1 MMHLPKKLACCL
13 VVASGL
19 IAASA
24 NARLPNETVGNT
36 TLPLPDDHRSYM
48 VDFEFN
54 NMVSTRVVVIDP
66 DKQKYLGMIPTG
78 HAAPA
83 TLSQDRKTI
92 FTADFFYTRYVRGER
107 TDVLTAW
114 DSQTLSPSWEL
125 ELPSRRAFTL
135 TERFSLATSAD
146 DKFVYIYN
154 FTPST
159 SVTVVDTTTKE
170 MVNEIVINGCILN
183 YPVGERRFASLC
195 GDGSLQM
202 ITLNDN
208 GEEIDRTKTN
218 FFDPDVVK
226 LVERATVVGE
236 TYYFVT
242 TLGEVVPLDLSG
254 DKPELL
260 PRWSLVTREEM
271 ADGWAPG
278 GWQLLTAAPG
288 LNRLY
293 VLMHPDHEAHNW
305 EDPSQIIWE
314 FDLKTGEKIGTLK
327 SPNLIWSLSAT
338 SDNKPLLL
346 GSNIEGGLEIFD
358 LSTGEHTGT
367 MEGVTKTPTLILNH

>member
-1 MMHLPKKLACCL
+1 MMHLPKKMVCCL
-13 VVASGL
+13 VVASSL

-24 NARLPNETVGNT
+24 NARLPNETVGST
-36 TLPLPDDHRSYM
+36 TLSLPDDHRSYM

-83 TLSQDRKTI
+83 VLSKDRKTI
-92 FTADFFYTRYVRGER
+92 FTADFFFTRYVRGER

-114 DSQTLSPSWEL
+114 DSQTLSPKWEL
-125 ELPSRRAFTL
+125 ELTSERAFTL

-159 SVTVVDTTTKE
+159 SVTIIDTTKQE
-170 MVNEIVINGCILN
+170 MVNEIAINGCILN

-202 ITLNDN
+202 ITLNDD
-208 GEEIDRTKTN
+208 GEEINRTKTT
-218 FFDPDVVK
+218 FFDPNEVK
-226 LVERATVVGE
+226 LVERATVVDE

-242 TLGEVVPLDLSG
+242 TLGEVMPVDLSG
-254 DKPELL
+254 DEVKVL
-260 PRWSLVTREEM
+260 PRWSLVTDEER
-271 ADGWAPG
+271 AEGWAPG
-278 GWQLLTAAPG
+278 GWQFLAAAPG

-293 VLMHPDHEAHNW
+293 VLMHPDHESYNW
-305 EDPSQIIWE
+305 EDPSQTVWE
-314 FDLKTGEKIGTLK
+314 FDLKTGEKLGTLK
-327 SPNLIWSLSAT
+327 SPNLIWSLNAT
-338 SDNKPLLL
+338 SDDKPLLL
-346 GSNIEGGLEIFD
+346 GANIEGGLEIFD
-358 LSTGEHTGT
+358 LSTGEHNGT
-367 MEGVTKTPTLILNH
+367 MDGVTKTPTLILNH

>member
-1 MMHLPKKLACCL
+1 MMHLPKQLAISL
-13 VVASGL
+13 VVASSL

-24 NARLPNETVGNT
+24 NARLPDETVGST
-36 TLPLPDDHRSYM
+36 TLSLPDDHRSYM

-66 DKQKYLGMIPTG
+66 DTQKYLGMLPTG
-78 HAAPA
+78 HAAPVA
-83 TLSQDRKTI
+83 LSRDRKTI
-92 FTADFFYTRYVRGER
+92 FTADFFFTRYVRGER

-114 DSQTLSPSWEL
+114 DSQTLSPKWEL
-125 ELPSRRAFTL
+125 VVSSKRAFTL

-159 SVTVVDTTTKE
+159 SVTVVDTTKQE
-170 MVNEIVINGCILN
+170 MVNEIATNGCILN
-183 YPVGERRFASLC
+183 YPVGDRRFASLC

-208 GEEIDRTKTN
+208 GEEVDRTRTV
-218 FFDPDVVK
+218 FFDPNAVK

-236 TYYFVT
+236 IYYFVT
-242 TLGEVVPLDLSG
+242 TSGEVVPVDLSG
-254 DKPELL
+254 DEPKPL
-260 PRWSLVTREEM
+260 PRWSLVTPEEL
-271 ADGWAPG
+271 AEGWAPG
-278 GWQLLTAAPG
+278 GWQLLAAAPA

-293 VLMHPDHEAHNW
+293 VLMHPDHEVYKW

-314 FDLKTGEKIGTLK
+314 FDLKTGEKIGTLE

-338 SDNKPLLL
+338 SDDKPLLL
-346 GSNIEGGLEIFD
+346 GANIEGGLEIFD
-358 LSTGEHTGT
+358 LSTGEHNGT
-367 MEGVTKTPTLILNH
+367 MAGVTKTPTLILNH

>member
-1 MMHLPKKLACCL
+1 MMHLPKKLALSL
-13 VVASGL
+13 VVASSL

-24 NARLPNETVGNT
+24 SAQLPNETVGST

-54 NMVSTRVVVIDP
+54 NMVSTRVVVLDP
-66 DKQKYLGMIPTG
+66 DNRKYLGMIPTG

-83 TLSQDRKTI
+83 ALSRDRKTI
-92 FTADFFYTRYVRGER
+92 FTADFFYTRYTRGER

-114 DSQTLSPSWEL
+114 DSQTLAPKWEL
-125 ELPSRRAFTL
+125 EVSSKRAFTL
-135 TERFSLATSAD
+135 TERFALATSAD

-159 SVTVVDTTTKE
+159 TVTVVDTIKQE
-170 MVNEIVINGCILN
+170 MVNEIALNGCILN
-183 YPVGERRFASLC
+183 YPVGDRRFASLC

-202 ITLNDN
+202 ITLDDS
-208 GEEIDRTKTN
+208 GKEVDRTKTT

-236 TYYFVT
+236 IYYFVT
-242 TLGEVVPLDLSG
+242 TSGEVVPVDLSG
-254 DKPELL
+254 DQPKPL
-260 PRWSLVTREEM
+260 PRWSLVTPEEL
-271 ADGWAPG
+271 AEGWAPG
-278 GWQLLTAAPG
+278 GWQLLAAAPA

-293 VLMHPDHEAHNW
+293 VLMHPDHEAYKW

-314 FDLKTGEKIGTLK
+314 FDLKTGKKIGTLE

-338 SDNKPLLL
+338 SDDTPLLL
-346 GSNIEGGLEIFD
+346 GANIEGGLEIFD
-358 LSTGEHTGT
+358 LSSGEHNGT
-367 MEGVTKTPTLILNH
+367 MESVTKTPTLILNH

>member
-1 MMHLPKKLACCL
+1 MHLPKQLAISL
-13 VVASGL
+13 VVASSL

-24 NARLPNETVGNT
+24 NARLPDETVGST
-36 TLPLPDDHRSYM
+36 TLSLPDDHRSYM

-66 DKQKYLGMIPTG
+66 DTQKYLGMLPTG
-78 HAAPA
+78 HAAPVA
-83 TLSQDRKTI
+83 LSRDRKTI
-92 FTADFFYTRYVRGER
+92 FTADFFFTRYVRGER

-114 DSQTLSPSWEL
+114 DSQTLSPKWEL
-125 ELPSRRAFTL
+125 VVSSKRAFTL

-159 SVTVVDTTTKE
+159 SVTVVDTTKQE
-170 MVNEIVINGCILN
+170 MVNEIATNGCILN
-183 YPVGERRFASLC
+183 YPVGDRRFASLC

-208 GEEIDRTKTN
+208 GEEVDRTRTV
-218 FFDPDVVK
+218 FFDPNAVK

-236 TYYFVT
+236 IYYFVT
-242 TLGEVVPLDLSG
+242 TSGEVVPVDLSG
-254 DKPELL
+254 DEPKPL
-260 PRWSLVTREEM
+260 PRWSLVTPEEL
-271 ADGWAPG
+271 AEGWAPG
-278 GWQLLTAAPG
+278 GWQLLAAAPA

-293 VLMHPDHEAHNW
+293 VLMHPDHEAYKW

-314 FDLKTGEKIGTLK
+314 FDLKTGEKIGTLE

-338 SDNKPLLL
+338 SDDKPLLL
-346 GSNIEGGLEIFD
+346 GANIEGGLEIFD
-358 LSTGEHTGT
+358 LSTGEHNGT
-367 MEGVTKTPTLILNH
+367 MAGVTKTPTLILNH